1 VNRHGEDP
9 AWLDSALVAAQ
20 RAIALDS
27 ELPAGY
33 HTLGT
38 AHLIAGRGDDALP
51 ALERALE
58 LDPSSASATMNLAI
72 LHGLAGRL
80 DQAARWLNRA
90 LTIEPAWAGTV
101 LHNLAVVY
109 RDLGM
114 AARAR
119 EANERSLLLQP
130 DDPFAN
136 SMRVGLTM
144 RAGDFD
150 QAIAMAE
157 RLTAANPT
165 DATAWVFAGEV
176 HLHAGG
182 CELARS
188 RFERAHRYAPLA
200 DGTVAYVPVLLGHCL
215 WQTGDRERAV
225 ALFEKFTS
233 HAAQEIAIGSRPP
246 ALLNSVVAV
255 HAVRGERA
263 EAVQRLSQ
271 AIVEGRDTWV
281 LDHDPLL
288 EPLRADSAFQQV
300 AAGLRSTVAE
310 MRAPAFLACLQ
321 CGLERL

>member
-58 LDPSSASATMNLAI
+58 LDPSSAGATMNLAI

-90 LTIEPAWAGTV
+90 LTIEPAWAGNV

-130 DDPFAN
+130 DDPFSN
-136 SMRVGLTM
+136 SMRAGLTM

-150 QAIAMAE
+150 QAIAMAD

-176 HLHAGG
+176 HLQAGG
-182 CELARS
+182 CELARG
-188 RFERAHRYAPLA
+188 RFERAYRSAPLA
-200 DGTVAYVPVLLGHCL
+200 DGTVASVPVLLGHCL
-215 WQTGDRERAV
+215 WQTGERERAA
-225 ALFEKFTS
+225 ALFEEFAR
-233 HAAQEIAIGSRPP
+233 HAEQEIATGNRHP
-246 ALLNSVVAV
+246 ALFYSLAAV
-255 HAVRGERA
+255 HAVREERA

-271 AIVEGRDTWV
+271 AIAEGFRDTWM

-288 EPLRADSAFQQV
+288 EPLRADPAFQQV
-300 AAGLRSTVAE
+300 AAGLRSMVAE
-310 MRAPAFLACLQ
+310 MRARADRD
-321 CGLERL
+321 GG